1 MADQMSGAAMAMP
14 QDPKAA
20 FKAEWESLEIVQH
33 QCMGSMKCGRRITR
47 HYLSQQDRARQTKP
61 FLIFY
66 CLFPVFILSVNVGI
80 NSFNSISLY
89 FFR

>member
-33 QCMGSMKCGRRITR
+33 QWALRNVEAELLGT
-47 HYLSQQDRARQTKP
+47 LPPTARQTKLLN
-61 FLIFY
+61 LIFY
-66 CLFPVFILSVNVGI
+66 CLFPVFILSVNV
-80 NSFNSISLY
+80 
-89 FFR
+89 